1 MKKFC
6 EILRELRSQKGITL
20 QELAKS
26 CGLSTRTMIR
36 YEQGERL
43 PDIETAKIIA
53 DYFDVSLDYLV
64 GRER

>member
-20 QELAKS
+20 QELSKS